1 MVRSLSRGFHLIE
14 RLLEGRVPGFL
25 PAGLIAILAAAGSS
39 GRTQDYEGE
48 PILYS
53 LGPFNDPVAELQRR
67 LEKREVDLDF
77 DPERG
82 FLPSVLRRLGIPASS
97 QALVF
102 SKTSFQR
109 DLIAPHR
116 PRAIYF
122 NDSVY
127 LGWVQGG
134 TVLEAASMDPVQG
147 TVFYTMDQDPKK
159 PPRFVRQG
167 AERLQ
172 CHASGLTKG
181 VPGVL
186 VRSVY
191 PNPSGQPILKAG
203 AFNTDHS
210 APLKERW
217 GGWYVTGNHGP
228 SRHLGNSVFP
238 DSDARP
244 EDFDFESGANMEKLA
259 DRFDTKPYLTPHS
272 DIVALM
278 VLEHQVQG
286 QNLITSAGCQARI
299 ALHQQDMMGRLLGGS
314 EDRPGESTIRR
325 FEYAARPLLK
335 YLFLVDEPS
344 LAAPIRG
351 TSGFAEDFT
360 RRGPRDRRGRSFR
373 DLDLTR
379 RLFRYPMSYLVHS
392 EPFHGLPPA
401 FKAYLVRRLWDILNG
416 RDPTDDFA
424 RASDEDRGAILGIL
438 IDTQTDL
445 PDYWR
450 ERRNLPFK
458 EAAPAPSG
466 VAPRRTE
473 L

>member
-1 MVRSLSRGFHLIE
+1 MKE
-14 RLLEGRVPGFL
+14 RLPDRRTFGVFQ
-25 PAGLIAILAAAGSS
+25 AGLAIYLAAAAAPC
-39 GRTQDYEGE
+39 RAQDYEGE

-53 LGPFNDPVAELQRR
+53 LGVVNDPVAKLQKR
-67 LEKREVDLDF
+67 LERGEIDLEF
-77 DPERG
+77 EPNHG
-82 FLPSVLRRLGIPASS
+82 YLPSVLRKLGIPVSS

-109 DLIAPHR
+109 DLIFPHR

-134 TVLEAASMDPVQG
+134 TVLEVASMDPEQG
-147 TVFYTMDQDPKK
+147 TVFYTLDQDPKK
-159 PPRFVRQG
+159 PPKFARQG
-167 AERLQ
+167 AECLQ

-191 PNPSGQPILKAG
+191 PDRNGQPILKAG

-217 GGWYVTGNHGP
+217 GGWYVTGTHGP

-238 DSDARP
+238 DSDTRP
-244 EDFDFESGANMEKLA
+244 EDFDFESGANLEMLA
-259 DRFDTKPYLTPHS
+259 ERFDTKPYLSPHS

-286 QNLITSAGCQARI
+286 QNLITGAGYQARI
-299 ALHQQDMMGRLLGGS
+299 ALHQQEMMGRILGES
-314 EDRPGESTIRR
+314 EDRPSKSTTRR

-335 YLFLVDEPS
+335 YLFLVDEPP
-344 LAAPIRG
+344 LAAPVRG
-351 TSGFAEDFT
+351 TSGFAEEFS
-360 RRGPRDRRGRSFR
+360 RGGPRDRRGRSLR

-392 EPFHGLPPA
+392 AAFRGLPPA
-401 FKAYLVRRLWDILNG
+401 FKEHLLRRLWDILNG
-416 RDPTDDFA
+416 REPSDDFS
-424 RASDEDRGAILGIL
+424 RITDEDRVAILGIL
-438 IDTQTDL
+438 LDTQADL

-450 ERRNLPFK
+450 QRRNLPI
-458 EAAPAPSG
+458 EETAPASTG
-466 VAPRRTE
+466 VAPRRAE